1 MAIKLIHQHFD
12 RKDYKSHSEFRND
25 ISKHLKTILVGKSVT
40 NDETGILIYFNK
52 AGIEKMVSKIGDIKS
67 FALCNL
73 QPILKHATFIEQQQD
88 KRNREV
94 ILSVWLFKV
103 MVEIRDIEYEVWCYI
118 RQQEDAYYL
127 YSLNI
132 NAQKNA

>member
-12 RKDYKSHSEFRND
+12 RKDYNSHSEFRND

-40 NDETGILIYFNK
+40 NEETGISIFFSK

-73 QPILKHATFIEQQQD
+73 QPILKKAIFIEQQND

-94 ILSVWLFKV
+94 ITSVWLFKV
-103 MVEIRDIEYEVWCYI
+103 MVEIKEAEYEVWCYI
-118 RQQEDAYYL
+118 RQQSNSYYL

-132 NAQKNA
+132 NAKKNA